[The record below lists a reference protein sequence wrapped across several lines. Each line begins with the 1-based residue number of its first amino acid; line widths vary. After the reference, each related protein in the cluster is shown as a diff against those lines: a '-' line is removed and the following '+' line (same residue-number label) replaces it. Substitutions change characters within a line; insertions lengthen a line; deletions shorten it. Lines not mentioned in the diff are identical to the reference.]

1 MDKSFFSK
9 FKNGSIFVNTA
20 RGELQ
25 DEEAIIDSL
34 EKGKL
39 SAVILD
45 VFSVE
50 PYYNERLFRYA
61 DPILTGMGSVFLPHT
76 GPSKLTNLNL
86 IDVIYKNIDLVS
98 KNKIYELD
106 QVIWYD

>member
-1 MDKSFFSK
+1 M
-9 FKNGSIFVNTA
+9 A

-34 EKGKL
+34 ENGKL

-45 VFSVE
+45 VFSIE
-50 PYYNERLFRYA
+50 PYYNQRLFKYA
-61 DPILTGMGSVFLPHT
+61 HPNLTGRGSVFLPHT

-86 IDVIYKNIDLVS
+86 IDVIYENINLVF
-98 KNKIYELD
+98 KNKIHELD